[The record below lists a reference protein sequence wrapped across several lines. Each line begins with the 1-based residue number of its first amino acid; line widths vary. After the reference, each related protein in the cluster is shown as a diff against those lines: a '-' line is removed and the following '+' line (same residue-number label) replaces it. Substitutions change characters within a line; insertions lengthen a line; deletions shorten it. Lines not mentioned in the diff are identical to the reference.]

1 MRYKKG
7 IVMLWMTRDRYYFV
21 GVFTD
26 LFGDKILTKYWGGI
40 HSHLGGVRTIA
51 VGDESIAHELSLI
64 EKMRAR
70 KGYAR
75 SDGETSQ
82 RQQPTSDVAVKTSCM
97 TNMPSSSRM
106 SANAIQNT
114 LEIRNK
120 RNPQPENRELT
131 ARSRAPRTPK
141 RVPLHSH
148 IASIQTDPQ
157 LCLPFLA
164 I

>member
-1 MRYKKG
+1 
-7 IVMLWMTRDRYYFV
+7 MLWMTRDRYYFV

-75 SDGETSQ
+75 E
-82 RQQPTSDVAVKTSCM
+82 RRAKPA
-97 TNMPSSSRM
+97 
-106 SANAIQNT
+106 SAN
-114 LEIRNK
+114 
-120 RNPQPENRELT
+120 NRPVM
-131 ARSRAPRTPK
+131 SR
-141 RVPLHSH
+141 
-148 IASIQTDPQ
+148 
-157 LCLPFLA
+157 
-164 I
+164 